1 MHLPRMPRSSLPFA
15 ISVHRPRADWLTALI
30 VMLLIVHVAVEVMG
44 GPERVEEM
52 GLYDLFGLS
61 RPALLTGNGWQLV
74 TYSFLHGSWL
84 HLIMNATVIYAIGG
98 RVTTIL
104 GNYRSASIYAG
115 GVVGGGLL
123 HFVIFP
129 ADPLGVGMTPSYIP
143 LVGASGGMMALLTA
157 FGLMSP
163 DSRMCPLMVSA
174 RNLGRG
180 IMLGSLFLFLLTPG
194 MDVPAL
200 GAVGTWVV
208 TEQAFGGVVFLIS
221 HPCHLGGGVV
231 GLFSVRRL
239 MREPV
244 SLEELRWDRKRREE
258 QNHE

>member
-1 MHLPRMPRSSLPFA
+1 
-15 ISVHRPRADWLTALI
+15 
-30 VMLLIVHVAVEVMG
+30 
-44 GPERVEEM
+44 
-52 GLYDLFGLS
+52 
-61 RPALLTGNGWQLV
+61 
-74 TYSFLHGSWL
+74 
-84 HLIMNATVIYAIGG
+84 MNATVIYAIGG
-98 RVTTIL
+98 RVATIL
-104 GNYRSASIYAG
+104 GNCRSASIYAG

-123 HFVIFP
+123 HFMIFP
-129 ADPLGVGMTPSYIP
+129 SNPLGVGMTPPYIP

-157 FGLMSP
+157 FALLSP

-180 IMLGSLFLFLLTPG
+180 IMLGSFILFLLTPG
-194 MDVPAL
+194 MDIPVL
-200 GAVGTWVV
+200 GAVGNWVV
-208 TEQAFGGVVFLIS
+208 TEQAFGGVLFLIS

-244 SLEELRWDRKRREE
+244 SLEELRRDRERREE